1 MSTRA
6 GVSVLSIGVVAGIA
20 LIALATALIWK
31 AERVSPA
38 SAPSAIGG
46 PFHLTNQSGTQV
58 DERILKGKWSAV
70 YFGYT
75 SCPDVCPTT
84 LTDLAQAIDD
94 VGARARKLQVLFIS
108 VDPERDT
115 PSRLAAYL
123 SIASFPKGMIGLT
136 GTADQ
141 VAAAARAYRVY
152 YKKAGEGAAYSVDH
166 TSVVYL
172 MDPDGRFSRPL
183 SVEGPPAA
191 VAKQIADAMNGV

>member
-1 MSTRA
+1 MSERA
-6 GVSVLSIGVVAGIA
+6 KVSVLSIWVIAG
-20 LIALATALIWK
+20 LALAALLAALAWK

-46 PFHLTNQSGTQV
+46 PFHLTSQSGTQV
-58 DERILKGKWSAV
+58 DERILKGKWTAV

-84 LTDLAQAIDD
+84 LTNLAQAIDTL
-94 VGARARKLQVLFIS
+94 GTRARDLQVVFIT

-123 SIASFPKGMIGLT
+123 SITSFPKRMIGLT
-136 GTADQ
+136 GSPAQ
-141 VAAAARAYRVY
+141 IAAAASAYRVY
-152 YKKAGEGAAYSVDH
+152 YKKAGAGPDYSVDH

-172 MDPDGRFSRPL
+172 MNPDGRFSRPL
-183 SVEGPPAA
+183 SFDVPPAG
-191 VAKQIADAMNGV
+191 VAKQIAEAMDGA

>member
-6 GVSVLSIGVVAGIA
+6 KVSVSSIW
-20 LIALATALIWK
+20 LIAGLALAALLAALAWK

-46 PFHLTNQSGTQV
+46 PFHLTSQSGTQV
-58 DERILKGKWSAV
+58 DERILKGKWTAV

-84 LTDLAQAIDD
+84 LTNLAQAIDAL
-94 VGARARKLQVLFIS
+94 GTRARDLQVVFIT

-115 PSRLAAYL
+115 PPRLAAYL
-123 SIASFPKGMIGLT
+123 SIASFPKGVIGLT
-136 GTADQ
+136 GTPGE

-152 YKKAGEGAAYSVDH
+152 YRKAGEGAAYSVDH

-172 MDPDGRFSRPL
+172 MNPNGEFSRPL
-183 SVEGPPAA
+183 STDGPPAG
-191 VAKQIADAMNGV
+191 VANQITDAMSGD